1 MTSVVGGMPPMRNA
15 GLLSLKILLLQ
26 ISWFRRD
33 KKLHETDRQLFHLK
47 GGGRLTLHIRRL
59 RPSDFGDYSCKAQ
72 NGLGEAKAH
81 TSLTGR

>member
-1 MTSVVGGMPPMRNA
+1 MVTA
-15 GLLSLKILLLQ
+15 YETLKESQYSRWILYSLQ

-33 KKLHETDRQLFHLK
+33 KKLHETERQLFHRRA

-59 RPSDFGDYSCKAQ
+59 RPEDFGDYSCKAQ

-81 TSLTGR
+81 TSLTGKY